1 MRSFLRRVVVGFVF
15 IAGLAGF
22 SSGAS
27 AVTVDSVGDSFTVNF
42 GGNVEGV
49 DVSGLSASALFEVTS
64 ISGNTLVMDIT
75 LANTTS
81 ILWESARVSAFGF
94 DTNPEIVSASVDS
107 AVFSNVNLDGQFPNG
122 FGSVDLC
129 VINNRNNC
137 NGGASGGLGIG
148 GSTVVTLSL
157 TFQNPVTAVELEN
170 FGVRYQSLTSSA
182 LGFDGDSGTG
192 RPSNPIPEPR
202 STAMFLLGG
211 LLVAGLIRK
220 QLVAAR

>member
-1 MRSFLRRVVVGFVF
+1 MRSFLRGIVVGFAFVV
-15 IAGLAGF
+15 GLAGF
-22 SSGAS
+22 SSRAA

-42 GGNVEGV
+42 GGNIEGV

-75 LANTTS
+75 LTNTTS

-107 AVFSNVNLDGQFPNG
+107 TVFANVNLGGQFPNG

-137 NGGASGGLGIG
+137 NGGGGGGLNIG
-148 GSTVVTLSL
+148 GSTVVTLAL
-157 TFQNPVTAVELEN
+157 TFQNPVTAIELDG

-182 LGFDGDSGTG
+182 LGYDEDSGTG

-202 STAMFLLGG
+202 STAMYLLGG